1 MHYSKE
7 GLKQIFVAD
16 QKRME
21 MLNNQ
26 LIDQFQKLTRV
37 YGEDSPNL
45 MQTKKELFF
54 VKTQLQ
60 NTFMS

>member
-7 GLKQIFVAD
+7 GLKQIFLAD

-21 MLNNQ
+21 MLINQ
-26 LIDQFQKLTRV
+26 LIDEFENLTRV
-37 YGEDSPNL
+37 YGEDSPDL

>member
-21 MLNNQ
+21 MLINQ
-26 LIDQFQKLTRV
+26 LIDEFGNLARV
-37 YGEDSPNL
+37 YGEDSPDL

>member
-21 MLNNQ
+21 MLINQ
-26 LIDQFQKLTRV
+26 LSHEFENLTRV
-37 YGEDSPNL
+37 YGEDSPDL
-45 MQTKKELFF
+45 I
-54 VKTQLQ
+54 
-60 NTFMS
+60 

>member
-21 MLNNQ
+21 MLNNK
-26 LIDQFQKLTRV
+26 LIA
-37 YGEDSPNL
+37 GI
-45 MQTKKELFF
+45 
-54 VKTQLQ
+54 
-60 NTFMS
+60 